1 MTPPLLRGALA
12 AILLV
17 SFVPRAEALVLWG
30 AGNDANITDP
40 GTGVP
45 WDAVGRVA
53 GSDLS
58 AGSTSGSAVHIGD
71 GFMLTANHVSIDP
84 TRFVTFN
91 GVDSFAVD
99 TTFHGGNGVQIASG
113 VDLKLFRL
121 ASVPLT
127 SSVALDSTGGSVSPA
142 TVVTY
147 GVGRGAT
154 SPSSSPVAW
163 GAIDTVA
170 KRWGINVPRALS
182 GISYDT
188 YSYAALWSVAGNPS
202 DSPGGVG
209 GNEAAL
215 TAFDS
220 GSGMFQNI
228 SGVWYLI
235 GVATLV
241 EQQSGANTSTF
252 GVDAVTGSGRGDRNF
267 HASVATYRSQI
278 LAAVPEPSALSL
290 AAFAA
295 AAALL
300 GIQKRTRQAK

>member
-1 MTPPLLRGALA
+1 MTPPLLRGVLA
-12 AILLV
+12 AALLLSV
-17 SFVPRAEALVLWG
+17 SHRSEALVLWG

-53 GSDLS
+53 ASDLS
-58 AGSTSGSAVHIGD
+58 LGSTSGSAVHIGD
-71 GFMLTANHVSIDP
+71 GFMLTANHVTLDP
-84 TRFVTFN
+84 TRVVTFN

-154 SPSSSPVAW
+154 ATSSSPVAW

-188 YSYAALWSVAGNPS
+188 YSYTALWSVAGNPS
-202 DSPGGVG
+202 SSPGGVG
-209 GNEAAL
+209 SNEAAL
-215 TAFDS
+215 TVFDS

-235 GVATLV
+235 GVATAI

-252 GVDAVTGSGRGDRNF
+252 GIDSVTGVGRGDRNF
-267 HASVATYRSQI
+267 HASIATYRSQI
-278 LAAVPEPSALSL
+278 LAAVPEPSVLSL
-290 AAFAA
+290 AALAA
-295 AAALL
+295 GVAML
-300 GIQKRTRQAK
+300 GRLRRSPQAK